1 MKLMNH
7 VHAKRMFP
15 FATTSLNKKKVKKLI
30 SEIHILPE
38 IIYNENRRNEAK
50 GIQKIS

>member
-7 VHAKRMFP
+7 VHAKRMFSL
-15 FATTSLNKKKVKKLI
+15 TLLNKKKLI

-38 IIYNENRRNEAK
+38 IIYNQNRRNEAK

>member
-7 VHAKRMFP
+7 VHAKRMFS
-15 FATTSLNKKKVKKLI
+15 FVTTLLNKKKLI